1 MNLVSSEMPA
11 WIQAIGSIVAIFI
24 AIWIPYRA
32 NKNQIIEQKSKV
44 ALRRK
49 NTLLLLL
56 PILYS
61 IKRTVFEFL
70 EENDPEARDLF
81 EEEIE
86 QFNSNYFELI
96 PHFSEK
102 IQSLIDS
109 DFDHCL
115 LTEFC
120 FKLFKAEEHLNE
132 NSYLQRRGYHAA
144 WLNHKELFIE
154 EAKNIY
160 QLVEE
165 LIKNIEEINSEKK
178 II

>member
-1 MNLVSSEMPA
+1 MPA

-24 AIWIPYRA
+24 AIWIPYKT
-32 NKNQIIEQKSKV
+32 NKNQILEQKSKV
-44 ALRRK
+44 ELRRK

-70 EENDPEARDLF
+70 EENNSEARDLF
-81 EEEIE
+81 GKEIE

-102 IQSLIDS
+102 MQSLIDS
-109 DFDHCL
+109 DFDHSL

-120 FKLFKAEEHLNE
+120 FQLFKAEEHLNE

-144 WLNHKELFIE
+144 WLNHKDLFIE
-154 EAKNIY
+154 EAKNIH
-160 QLVEE
+160 QLAEK
-165 LIKNIEEINSEKK
+165 LIQNIEEINSEK
-178 II
+178 IIVQHQH